1 MRVLR
6 EGPVKITKT
15 AIDAAW
21 RRRAKDTRLVLGDAA
36 CRGLALVVNP
46 ASMAWTFSYKP
57 RGTDPVSGRRFA
69 TRSVTIGN
77 PESHSPDDAR
87 AEANRLK
94 GRAKSGGDPATER
107 REQAAAGAVR
117 RARTLGR
124 LLDTYAAALPR
135 RPKLRGTGTA
145 SAKHV
150 AEEIAHAKSAVA
162 VMRAGDKP
170 ASDVTAADLRA
181 LLNAEA
187 ARAAV
192 ARHRF
197 GALSRFF
204 DWCQDEGHV
213 AANPCVLVAKARR
226 PRGVAA
232 RDHFLGLDQLARV
245 WNAAEELPSVHRD
258 LVRFIVAVPC
268 RRGEAARLDWSH
280 LDLGAAVWAQP
291 GRLTKNGGAHR
302 IHLHPLALA
311 LLRERH
317 AAAGRPAAGLVFPAP
332 QSGKPVETFSDIKA
346 ALDDAAG
353 LAGWRFHD
361 LRRSFATALGER
373 GVPEPVADAVLNHRQ
388 AATRGG
394 VLGVYQ
400 RAQRWPEQ
408 VRAMEVWGD
417 VLAAAIGAR
426 ATLRTEGGAAR
437 RGGRLA

>member
-1 MRVLR
+1 VEATVKVLR
-6 EGPVKITKT
+6 EGPVKITKA

-21 RRRAKDTRLVLGDAA
+21 RRRAKDTRLVLGDAE

-46 ASMAWTFSYKP
+46 GSMAWTFSYKP
-57 RGTDPVSGRRFA
+57 RGADPVSGRRFA
-69 TRSVTIGN
+69 TRSVTIGT
-77 PESHSPDDAR
+77 PASHSPDDAR

-94 GRAKSGGDPATER
+94 GRAKSGRDPAAER
-107 REQAAAGAVR
+107 REKAAAGAAR

-124 LLDTYAAALPR
+124 LLDAYADALPR
-135 RPKLRGTGTA
+135 RPKLRGSGTA

-150 AEEIAHAKSAVA
+150 SEEIAHARAAVA
-162 VMRAGDKP
+162 TMKAEDKP
-170 ASDVTAADLRA
+170 ASDVTAADLRV
-181 LLNAEA
+181 LLSAEA
-187 ARAAV
+187 VRPAV

-213 AANPCVLVAKARR
+213 AANPCALLAKARR

-232 RDHFLGLDQLARV
+232 RDHFLHSEQLARV
-245 WNAAEELPSVHRD
+245 WSAAEGLPPVHRD

-280 LDLGAAVWAQP
+280 LDLGAGAWTQP
-291 GRLTKNGGAHR
+291 SRLTKNGGAHR
-302 IHLHPLALA
+302 IHLHALALA

-317 AAAGRPAAGLVFPAP
+317 VAAGRPAAGLVFPAP
-332 QSGKPVETFSDIKA
+332 QSGGPVDTFSDIKA
-346 ALDDAAG
+346 ALDGASG

-373 GVPEPVADAVLNHRQ
+373 GIPEPVADAVLNHRQ

-408 VRAMEVWGD
+408 VGAMNAWGAM
-417 VLAAAIGAR
+417 LAEAIEAASAASGEAGA
-426 ATLRTEGGAAR
+426 
-437 RGGRLA
+437 